1 VRRCVGVV
9 IAAVLLTACGG
20 GDDAPGAVDTPATSE
35 PVETSVTSAPAT
47 TPAAPGTVTLIVG
60 RDEPLNQAF
69 DLVVS
74 SAGDLYIA
82 NTNAAQLLRW
92 DGADMRVAYPG
103 DFGDGENEFTGVATQ
118 SDGSV
123 VFTTG
128 LAEKWLRPDKTL
140 TDLRIDDPGDQV
152 LGLLLATGPRDE
164 IYLAF
169 GRLGKVDLLAT
180 DGSLTPYAGSGQ
192 ITTQPGVVG
201 DGGPALNA
209 QFSRISDFV
218 VDRDGVMYLA
228 DEGQGVI
235 RRVKPDG
242 TIDTVIGLGAT
253 RLPDAIDGV
262 AASDV
267 KLGPG
272 PLGVTVDGA
281 DNVFVGVRSF
291 GRVIR
296 IDHVTGAMTQVAP
309 DTTFQSPTR
318 LTFDNDGNLLMLIE
332 DGKQVVSIAG
342 VGASG

>member
-1 VRRCVGVV
+1 MGVV
-9 IAAVLLTACGG
+9 VAAVLLTACGG
-20 GDDAPGAVDTPATSE
+20 GDDAPAAVETSATTE

-47 TPAAPGTVTLIVG
+47 TSAAPGTVTLIVG

-92 DGADMRVAYPG
+92 DGVDMHVAYPG
-103 DFGDGENEFTGVATQ
+103 DFGEGENEFTGVATQ

-169 GRLGKVDLLAT
+169 GRLGKVDLLGT

-242 TIDTVIGLGAT
+242 TIDTVIGLGADLACST
-253 RLPDAIDGV
+253 RRRHGCERHQARPRA
-262 AASDV
+262 
-267 KLGPG
+267 
-272 PLGVTVDGA
+272 T
-281 DNVFVGVRSF
+281 RCH
-291 GRVIR
+291 GRR
-296 IDHVTGAMTQVAP
+296 RPATC
-309 DTTFQSPTR
+309 S
-318 LTFDNDGNLLMLIE
+318 
-332 DGKQVVSIAG
+332 
-342 VGASG
+342 